1 MTQDTNRD
9 VTSGPDFPPA
19 PAQGP
24 ASVGVAGA
32 QDARDVNETV
42 GNAAGF
48 AGASEPNASV
58 VPLPPMPSAQ
68 GQAPEQLTEQAHPY
82 AAGDDMV
89 SGGFTDAEATTAN
102 AAIAWPTEED
112 EESVVQPG
120 QGAAFAGFAGP
131 TTDSTS
137 DLAFTGAETE
147 SAVVNPAASVASPEA
162 VLVPQQDGFEPSE
175 GLQVA
180 EPQSKA
186 AHPRTGTIVACG
198 ILGAVFL
205 LLAALVYVKG
215 VLTDAGQGYD
225 TMVWWTMSSQEPFT
239 EVLVQAFHVSAV
251 VLGIAGAA
259 AVAGLAVAAVRRRVG
274 LIIQLIAFA
283 AVVLII
289 TGVAKSHLPRTTF
302 NPNRPN
308 PANSAPSGHTLLF
321 AAAMIALM
329 LAVSRAWRA
338 WVALIGWLASSAVGL
353 ALVAG
358 RWHRPSDVVM
368 SLFIAGAIACIVLAF
383 TRGSG
388 MDRIVDRKPSAAV
401 QIVAP
406 ALIVLGVMALGY
418 SLYGIWQLLP
428 NLADEPTWGVS
439 IACESAVAAI
449 VGAGALVSG
458 VVCALRQL
466 TASPLTGTGIFG
478 TPPRP
483 PKAK

>member
-9 VTSGPDFPPA
+9 VTSGPDLPSVPA
-19 PAQGP
+19 EGTANG
-24 ASVGVAGA
+24 GTAGA
-32 QDARDVNETV
+32 QDTRDASETMGAATGFP
-42 GNAAGF
+42 GNPGT
-48 AGASEPNASV
+48 GAST
-58 VPLPPMPSAQ
+58 VPLPPMPAAQ
-68 GQAPEQLTEQAHPY
+68 GQAPEQLTEQTHPY

-89 SGGFTDAEATTAN
+89 FGGFTDAEATASN
-102 AAIAWPTEED
+102 AAIAWPTEAD

-120 QGAAFAGFAGP
+120 QGAAFAGL
-131 TTDSTS
+131 TTGSAA
-137 DLAFTGAETE
+137 DLAFTGADTE
-147 SAVVNPAASVASPEA
+147 GAVVNPAASAASETGVAS
-162 VLVPQQDGFEPSE
+162 QQDESAQPKDV
-175 GLQVA
+175 QVA
-180 EPQSKA
+180 NPQSKA
-186 AHPRTGTIVACG
+186 AHPRVGAIVACG
-198 ILGAVFL
+198 IWGVVFL
-205 LLAALVYVKG
+205 AFAALVYVKG

-239 EVLVQAFHVSAV
+239 AVLTQAFHASAV

-259 AVAGLAVAAVRRRVG
+259 AVAGLAIAAVRRRMG
-274 LIIQLIAFA
+274 LIIQLIVFA
-283 AVVLII
+283 AVVLIV
-289 TGVAKSHLPRTTF
+289 TGVAKSHLPRVTF

-321 AAAMIALM
+321 AAAMIALI
-329 LAVSRAWRA
+329 LAVPRAWRA

-406 ALIVLGVMALGY
+406 ALIMLGVMALGY

-428 NLADEPTWGVS
+428 SLADEPTWGTS

-483 PKAK
+483 PRAAQ

>member
-1 MTQDTNRD
+1 M
-9 VTSGPDFPPA
+9 
-19 PAQGP
+19 
-24 ASVGVAGA
+24 
-32 QDARDVNETV
+32 
-42 GNAAGF
+42 
-48 AGASEPNASV
+48 
-58 VPLPPMPSAQ
+58 
-68 GQAPEQLTEQAHPY
+68 
-82 AAGDDMV
+82 
-89 SGGFTDAEATTAN
+89 
-102 AAIAWPTEED
+102 
-112 EESVVQPG
+112 
-120 QGAAFAGFAGP
+120 
-131 TTDSTS
+131 
-137 DLAFTGAETE
+137 
-147 SAVVNPAASVASPEA
+147 
-162 VLVPQQDGFEPSE
+162 
-175 GLQVA
+175 QVA
-180 EPQSKA
+180 ELQSKA

-198 ILGAVFL
+198 IWGAVFL

-239 EVLVQAFHVSAV
+239 EVLAQAFHVSAV
-251 VLGIAGAA
+251 VLGIAGTA

-274 LIIQLIAFA
+274 LIIQLISFA

-289 TGVAKSHLPRTTF
+289 TGVAKSHLPRATF

>member
-9 VTSGPDFPPA
+9 VTSGHDFLPA
-19 PAQGP
+19 PAEGP
-24 ASVGVAGA
+24 ASVGIAGA
-32 QDARDVNETV
+32 QDARDANETV
-42 GNAAGF
+42 GDAAGF
-48 AGASEPNASV
+48 TGASEPNASA

-102 AAIAWPTEED
+102 AAIAWPAEED
-112 EESVVQPG
+112 EESVVQLG
-120 QGAAFAGFAGP
+120 QGAAFAGLTA
-131 TTDSTS
+131 DSTS
-137 DLAFTGAETE
+137 DLAFAGAETE

-162 VLVPQQDGFEPSE
+162 VLVPQQDGSTPSE

-180 EPQSKA
+180 ELQSKA

-239 EVLVQAFHVSAV
+239 EVLAQAFHVSAV
-251 VLGIAGAA
+251 VLGIAGTAT
-259 AVAGLAVAAVRRRVG
+259 VAGLAVAAVRRRVG
-274 LIIQLIAFA
+274 LIIQLISFA

-289 TGVAKSHLPRTTF
+289 TGVAKSHLPRATF

-383 TRGSG
+383 THGSG

-401 QIVAP
+401 QIVTP